1 MAANRKRLYAKFE
14 RSTWRN
20 PTFRYVL
27 TDDARWMWVHLL
39 TTPRASKCPGLIE
52 ASALN
57 LMEDL
62 GWDRR
67 GVADDAPEHERIAQ
81 GVQRTNEALDELAS
95 TVRDDG
101 VPWIIV
107 SAEHRIIVVPRA
119 VAHDLPAN
127 PNIVD
132 HWLRALAEFPDT
144 EIKRAWVK
152 AAFSTLRTAFGND
165 DGRVVKLRSLH
176 YSLARRL
183 GAAGQD
189 EGERSDDV
197 SGSIEG
203 RSKDVSTT
211 IASRNGDSHPDDAD
225 TEGTTS
231 DRQGTE
237 NTREHETVSPDESE
251 PSAPE
256 GDNGSRTINIS
267 NSISS
272 KKARAASAA
281 RKQPRQHQ
289 RVIDET
295 VKPTN
300 PPTEFTDRQ
309 VAFYRALQ
317 EAEYYVRGKGIMT
330 AFEAVPD
337 PVRLARNLGD
347 ADTFPLIDAGL
358 VKRLGAWTL
367 ENRSRAKVDIAKFIL
382 NRARY
387 SQERGHP
394 RRDSAQQDRPYQH
407 GGDLAAK
414 VNATRKK

>member
-1 MAANRKRLYAKFE
+1 MATNRKRLYAKFE
-14 RSTWRN
+14 RATWRN

-27 TDDARWMWVHLL
+27 TDDARWLWVHLL

-57 LMEDL
+57 LMEDI

-67 GVADDAPEHERIAQ
+67 GVTDDVLEHVRIAQ
-81 GVQRTNEALDELAS
+81 GVQRTNEALDEIAS

-165 DGRVVKLRSLH
+165 DGRVAKLRSLH

-183 GAAGQD
+183 GASGPD
-189 EGERSDDV
+189 DSERSDDV
-197 SGSIEG
+197 SGSFGG
-203 RSKDVSTT
+203 RLEDVSTT
-211 IASRNGDSHPDDAD
+211 TAMRNGDSHANDTD
-225 TEGTTS
+225 TEATTF
-231 DRQGTE
+231 DRQSTE
-237 NTREHETVSPDESE
+237 NTREHETVSPGKAE
-251 PSAPE
+251 PSTQNA
-256 GDNGSRTINIS
+256 GNRSRTISIN
-267 NSISS
+267 NSINS

-281 RKQPRQHQ
+281 RKQPRQRQ

-295 VKPTN
+295 VKPAN
-300 PPTEFTDRQ
+300 PPPEFTNRQ
-309 VAFYRALQ
+309 AAFYRALQ
-317 EAEYYVRGKGIMT
+317 EAEYYVRGKGILT

-337 PVRLARNLGD
+337 PIRLARNLGD
-347 ADTFPLIDAGL
+347 ADTFPLIDTGL

-367 ENRSRAKVDIAKFIL
+367 ENRSRAKVNIAKFIL

-387 SQERGHP
+387 SQERGP
-394 RRDSAQQDRPYQH
+394 RRGSAQQDRPYQH

-414 VNATRKK
+414 VNATRKR